1 MASDLRYN
9 SSMTKRNTKVGLVL
23 TWLVALTPIA
33 IVAVFGPRPA
43 DQALQTVVDNFAR
56 MAGFIGFTLFAWNL
70 ILSARIPWLEKQFG
84 GLDKLYKVHH
94 TVGGIAFIAM
104 LVHPTLLTIKY
115 ATISFASA
123 YSFLL
128 PTLDDVALQAGKVAL
143 GGMFVVLFITFYI
156 WVSHERFMWI
166 HRLTGVLF
174 AFAVYHAF
182 FVAGSRVLQISAL
195 AFYLGLLSLTALG
208 LFGYRYVFKSLK
220 PRRRYKVAKVDSLGD
235 AWEVSLAPTARGIDH
250 TAGQFAFLTF
260 ISPNLPQQTHP
271 FTIASAPGEEALRF
285 VIKNLGDFTATL
297 SELNVGDH
305 VFVEGAY
312 GTFNYANMPRKHQVW
327 VAGGIGITPY
337 LSMARNMKQ
346 GDGVKAHLFYSVAE
360 QGQAYGADE
369 LVRLSTALNGS
380 FDFTLHDSSKQ
391 GFISVEQITK
401 QVPDV
406 AEREVLLCGPKGMM
420 KALEAQFVV
429 AGVGKKHIQY
439 EEFSLL

>member
-1 MASDLRYN
+1 LASDLRYN
-9 SSMTKRNTKVGLVL
+9 GIMTKRNTKVGLVL
-23 TWLVALTPIA
+23 TWLVALAPLVLV
-33 IVAVFGPRPA
+33 VAFGPKPTS
-43 DQALQTVVDNFAR
+43 QPLQTMLDNFAR

-94 TVGGIAFIAM
+94 TVGGIAFITM

-271 FTIASAPGEEALRF
+271 FTIASAPSEEGLHF
-285 VIKNLGDFTATL
+285 VIKNLGDFTAKL
-297 SELNVGDH
+297 GELKVGDH
-305 VFVEGAY
+305 VFAEGPY
-312 GTFNYANMPRKHQVW
+312 GTFNYANMSRKRQVW
-327 VAGGIGITPY
+327 VAGGIGITPF
-337 LSMARNMKQ
+337 LSMAHSMKQ
-346 GDGVKAHLFYSVAE
+346 GDGVEAHLFYSVADE
-360 QGQAYGADE
+360 TQAYGAQE
-369 LVRLSTALNGS
+369 LSQLAGILQDTLSFA
-380 FDFTLHDSSKQ
+380 LHDSSKQ
-391 GFISVEQITK
+391 GFISVEQISK
-401 QVPDV
+401 LVPNL
-406 AEREVLLCGPKGMM
+406 AECEVLLCGPKGMM
-420 KALEAQFVV
+420 KALEAQFIA
-429 AGVGKKHIQY
+429 AGVSKKHIQY